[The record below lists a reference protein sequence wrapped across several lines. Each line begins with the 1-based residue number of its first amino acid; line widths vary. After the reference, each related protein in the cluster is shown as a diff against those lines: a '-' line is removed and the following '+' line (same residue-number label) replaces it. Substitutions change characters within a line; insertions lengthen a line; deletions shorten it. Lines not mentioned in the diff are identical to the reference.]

1 VRLAILTS
9 RIRVE
14 EKLLIEALRRRAIA
28 FDIIDDGELLLDL
41 SRPDEQWREY
51 DAVLYRSLSQSRG
64 LAVLHVLEHWGI
76 RVCNSAA
83 VTATCNDK
91 LLTTLALLRA
101 EIPVPQ
107 TLLAFDTQVTI
118 RGIEALGYPVVLKP
132 TSGSWGRLLARIND
146 RDAAEAVLEHQETL
160 GSYQHHIHYVQEY
173 IAKQQRD
180 IRAFVVGERTICAI
194 YRTSEH
200 WVTNTARGAVAS
212 NCPVT
217 PELESL
223 CARAAQAVGGGILAV
238 DLLED
243 PQRGLL
249 VNEINATME
258 FRNSIAPTGVDIPNE
273 MIDYV
278 FSGVTIGTEGDAS
291 VPTPHPHC
299 RDKDIRTDETIG
311 HVGDASVPTPH
322 PHHSRPYGLAG
333 IEGDASVPTPHP
345 HYSRPYGLQEEVVR

>member
-1 VRLAILTS
+1 MAKLAILTS

-14 EKLLIEALRRRAIA
+14 EKLLIDALRDRAIA

-41 SRPDEQWREY
+41 SHPDERWRAY
-51 DAVLYRSLSQSRG
+51 DAVLCRSMSQSRG
-64 LAVLHVLEHWGI
+64 LAVLHILEYWGV
-76 RVCNSAA
+76 RVYNSTT

-101 EIPVPQ
+101 GIPTPR
-107 TLLAFDTQVTI
+107 TLLAFDPQESI
-118 RGIEALGYPVVLKP
+118 RGIEMLGYPVVLKP
-132 TSGSWGRLLARIND
+132 ITGSWGRLLARIND

-160 GSYQHHIHYVQEY
+160 GSYQHHIHYVQEH
-173 IAKQQRD
+173 IAKPQRD
-180 IRAFVVGERTICAI
+180 IRAFVVGSRTICAI

-217 PELESL
+217 PELDRL
-223 CARAAQAVGGGILAV
+223 CVRAAQAVGGGILAI

-249 VNEINATME
+249 INEINATME

-273 MIDYV
+273 MLEYV
-278 FSGVTIGTEGDAS
+278 LSGV
-291 VPTPHPHC
+291 
-299 RDKDIRTDETIG
+299 R
-311 HVGDASVPTPH
+311 
-322 PHHSRPYGLAG
+322 
-333 IEGDASVPTPHP
+333 
-345 HYSRPYGLQEEVVR
+345 EEAVR